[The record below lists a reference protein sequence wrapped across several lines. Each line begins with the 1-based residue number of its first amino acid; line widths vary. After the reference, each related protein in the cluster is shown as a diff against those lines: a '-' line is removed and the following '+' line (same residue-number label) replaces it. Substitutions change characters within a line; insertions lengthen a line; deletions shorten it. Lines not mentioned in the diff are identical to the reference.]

1 MMKAILQG
9 IVREAMVETVELV
22 SATLKIQELAE
33 LFEQRGISSAPVVD
47 EVSRC
52 IGIITNS
59 DLVRFQSQVDNAY
72 ARIDHGMTFEV
83 SGNGEMAL
91 VPHPFDE
98 VQRHMSTAVQT
109 ISPESSLVDAAHIMS
124 EQHIHHLIVLDDTEC
139 VLGTLSSLD
148 LLSKLMLVS
157 GGSV

>member
-1 MMKAILQG
+1 MQAMLQG
-9 IVREAMVETVELV
+9 NVREAMVDSVEV
-22 SATLKIQELAE
+22 VPATLKIQELAK

-59 DLVRFQSQVDNAY
+59 DLVRFQSQLDNAY

-83 SGNGEMAL
+83 SGSGDMAL

-109 ISPESSLVDAAHIMS
+109 ISPESSLVEVAQVMS
-124 EQHIHHLIVLDDTEC
+124 EQRIHHLVVLDESGG
-139 VLGTLSSLD
+139 VIGTLSSLD
-148 LLSKLMLVS
+148 LLSKLMKVS